1 MAAFAAPAHASDDA
15 PMKPSGPATGGS
27 DGATDTARRSFDRL
41 AIADLGAFVYGRAPA
56 PVDCGHGVVVGA
68 GRVVPELNFTLPP
81 LEVSAA
87 SWPTIL
93 DHYAQ
98 IVDGACERAAALD
111 VPALLLEF
119 ESLPEMTTE
128 PERGLEIVRLLA
140 DRLAHHRDKRGL
152 AAALRFTPNDVREF
166 ERPPRL
172 RSGPYWEAMR
182 RSFAGAAGAGADLL
196 AIESTGGKE
205 VHDQALTSVD
215 LAATVFA
222 LGVLGARDMAF
233 LWDEI
238 VAACRRGAIVPAGDS
253 ACGFANTAMA
263 LADQGMIPRVFA
275 AVVRVAAVPR
285 ALVAFER
292 GAVGPS
298 KDCAYEGPY
307 LKAIAGVP
315 ISMEGKSAACAHLS
329 HVGNVAAA
337 VADVWSNESVQNV
350 RLLSAFA
357 PTVSMEQLAYDCRLM
372 NTAAAAS
379 PADALRLRDWLTDS
393 DAALDPQA
401 WVLRPDVV
409 LRLASEIV
417 AETTPLRRTIRAVRA
432 TIDEL
437 RRAHTAQELRIPP
450 REMRWLDLLAGQAD
464 SLPDDEDELA
474 SRVAASLDEGLFE
487 PGEYG
492 LQAA

>member
-1 MAAFAAPAHASDDA
+1 MAAFAAPTH
-15 PMKPSGPATGGS
+15 TS
-27 DGATDTARRSFDRL
+27 DGAQPRSTGAAGSGHGATGAPRRSFDRL
-41 AIADLGAFVYGRAPA
+41 AIADLSTFVYGRAPA
-56 PVDCGHGVVVGA
+56 PVDCGHGVTVGA

-87 SWPTIL
+87 TWPTVL

-119 ESLPEMTTE
+119 ESLPEMTTD

-140 DRLAHHRDKRGL
+140 DRLALHREKRGL

-182 RSFAGAAGAGADLL
+182 RAFDGAAEAGADLL

-238 VAACRRGAIVPAGDS
+238 VAACRRGGIVPAGDS

-263 LADQGMIPRVFA
+263 LADQSMIPRVFA

-292 GAVGPS
+292 GALGPS

-357 PTVSMEQLAYDCRLM
+357 PTVSVEQLAYDCRLM

-409 LRLASEIV
+409 LRLAAEII
-417 AETTPLRRTIRAVRA
+417 AEPTPLRRTVRAVRA

-437 RRAHTAQELRIPP
+437 RRAQAENALRIPP
-450 REMRWLDLLAGQAD
+450 REARWLDLLAAQAD
-464 SLPDDEDELA
+464 ALTDDEDELA
-474 SRVAASLDEGLFE
+474 SGVAESLENGLFE
-487 PGEYG
+487 AREYG
-492 LQAA
+492 L